1 MSENLTTSVRREID
15 RLKKEI
21 GQRTSQLASL
31 KDDLGRHQKVYGLL
45 RGSDRTARRPRR
57 ARGRVGRRAPV
68 NWNSVLQGLP
78 SRFTIRDIVKAT
90 DAKGKSPVYLR
101 QIAIRWAK
109 QGKTKRVARGKY
121 QKVEPRKSRA
131 AARPQR
137 KK

>member
-31 KDDLGRHQKVYGLL
+31 KDDLGRHLKVYGLL